1 MLSIDDNTATLQFI
15 SIYVN
20 WVTFHRG
27 MVGPYVV
34 GGGDILQIRRA
45 SLLQGLCSVELVR
58 EIVICL
64 MLVKS

>member
-1 MLSIDDNTATLQFI
+1 MVTIEDNTATLQFI
-15 SIYVN
+15 YIYVN
-20 WVTFHRG
+20 WVTFHHG

-45 SLLQGLCSVELVR
+45 PLLQGLCSVELVR

-64 MLVKS
+64 TLVKS